1 MKPILSTKWSIS
13 SINYHTTQEAI
24 CNEMILQLKRI
35 NNFTHVDLDVWDSSV
50 EYHIYASK

>member
-24 CNEMILQLKRI
+24 CNEIILQLKRI